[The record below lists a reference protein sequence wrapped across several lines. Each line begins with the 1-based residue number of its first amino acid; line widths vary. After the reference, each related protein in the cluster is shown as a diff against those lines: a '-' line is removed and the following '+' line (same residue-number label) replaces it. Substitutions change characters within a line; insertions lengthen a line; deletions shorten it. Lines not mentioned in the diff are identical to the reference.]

1 MNRPIAMT
9 AFVAQRDR
17 KDKRMTAVTAEAD
30 SGRNA
35 DYALIIVGVVYVAF
49 AILGFF
55 IGEISVY

>member
-9 AFVAQRDR
+9 AFAAQRDH
-17 KDKRMTAVTAEAD
+17 KDERMTAVMTEDPA
-30 SGRNA
+30 RNV
-35 DYALIIVGVVYVAF
+35 DYTLIIVGVVYVAF

>member
-9 AFVAQRDR
+9 AFAAQRDH
-17 KDKRMTAVTAEAD
+17 KDERMTAVMAEDPA
-30 SGRNA
+30 RNV
-35 DYALIIVGVVYVAF
+35 DYTLIIVGVVYVAF